1 MRRVFV
7 TAVSL
12 FACAAASAA
21 LADTTD
27 PMGAIRQYI
36 DAFNKGDVKTMAATC
51 APQSSILDGFP
62 PHSWQ
67 GPNACE
73 VWYKE
78 AMAVGEREGASD
90 YLVTLGE
97 PSVLN
102 AKGDSAYAVIPATMA
117 FKLRGKQVTQS
128 GATWT
133 VALQKL
139 PEGWRIAAWAWA
151 KGKPPPP
158 PQ

>member
-1 MRRVFV
+1 MRTVFL
-7 TAVSL
+7 AVASL
-12 FACAAASAA
+12 LAFAVAA

-27 PMGAIRQYI
+27 PMAAIRQYI

-51 APQSSILDGFP
+51 APKSSILDGFP

-67 GPNACE
+67 GPTACE
-73 VWYKE
+73 DWYKDV
-78 AMAVGEREGASD
+78 AAAGAHEGVSD

-97 PSVLN
+97 PRHLN
-102 AKGDSAYAVIPATMA
+102 TKGDSAHVVLPATMA
-117 FKLRGKQVTQS
+117 FKLKGKQITQS

-151 KGKPPPP
+151 K
-158 PQ
+158 